1 VSGSAVFAIV
11 FALCQVTVI
20 MAVLSGINL
29 AVSPFLNLALSGLI
43 IANLPLHCLNFS
55 RSPGNKIRA
64 DFFFRLG
71 AGPLNLSA

>member
-1 VSGSAVFAIV
+1 
-11 FALCQVTVI
+11 
-20 MAVLSGINL
+20 
-29 AVSPFLNLALSGLI
+29 LI